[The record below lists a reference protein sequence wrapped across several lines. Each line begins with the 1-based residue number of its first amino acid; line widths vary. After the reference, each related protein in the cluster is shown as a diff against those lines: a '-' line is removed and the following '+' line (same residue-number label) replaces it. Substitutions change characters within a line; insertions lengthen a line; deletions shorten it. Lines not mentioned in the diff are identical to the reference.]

1 MKKGFKFIEIFIIL
15 LIVVVIGIIAG
26 FIVNSVIK
34 NMELDTDKLLIDN
47 YANEVLYAR
56 ELYMKNN
63 ENNVPKYCSINNN
76 IIYYDENYNNQ
87 YDSNEFLCNKECSD
101 ENCIKYYITQ
111 NDINNKDIKCNK
123 IIIDE
128 KSIEVSKCFIND
140 KELTSYKYSLKMD
153 NSIE

>member
-15 LIVVVIGIIAG
+15 LIVVVIGFIAG

-87 YDSNEFLCNKECSD
+87 YDSNELLCNKECSD

>member
-87 YDSNEFLCNKECSD
+87 YDSNELLCNKECSD

>member
-15 LIVVVIGIIAG
+15 LIVVVIGFIAG

-87 YDSNEFLCNKECSD
+87 YDSNELLCNKECNND
-101 ENCIKYYITQ
+101 NCIKYFITYK
-111 NDINNKDIKCNK
+111 DIENKDIKCNK
-123 IIIDE
+123 IIIE
-128 KSIEVSKCFIND
+128 ENNIELSNCYIKSKKINYQYKLD
-140 KELTSYKYSLKMD
+140 QKE
-153 NSIE
+153 